1 MADANTNT
9 VVDLSRASV
18 TRRNRRDVRRTDEAR
33 IHDGRR
39 YTPGRGRPR
48 PARLVF
54 DVGIAPDRN
63 GESYIFHISQNRPTV
78 PEGGGPPAESAQKR
92 KTARNRLELRTPD
105 LTMGPGPCPAAFN
118 TGRSYL
124 GDRSRG
130 WGCAHV
136 SRASMGL
143 AHLSRAASSL
153 PPDAPGM
160 ISIRSRPSGSAS
172 LARPTTT
179 PRCITR
185 PRLDASGAQPRSGS
199 VRATSPHRTCGEG
212 RAPW

>member
-9 VVDLSRASV
+9 VVDLSRAWS
-18 TRRNRRDVRRTDEAR
+18 RDGTGATSDERGTDEAR

-39 YTPGRGRPR
+39 YTPGRE
-48 PARLVF
+48 RLVF

-63 GESYIFHISQNRPTV
+63 GESYIFHISQNV
-78 PEGGGPPAESAQKR
+78 GGGAPETAP
-92 KTARNRLELRTPD
+92 KTARKRNRLELRTPD